1 MDIIHFGSVRLRV
14 VGSGNL
20 DLTLISLSET
30 ETQDLTPVVMSSATN
45 RLPNVLSNFMQQRAQ
60 LEIYTDEIDEVFQI
74 DKVIIYIR
82 PTFTSYPQ

>member
-74 DKVIIYIR
+74 DKVIIYIK